1 MNLLQHPDLV
11 SLAVTTGA
19 EISFLEPKHTFKMCY
34 VDPVD
39 NSYCML
45 KDIQELE
52 DLITR
57 RLTPEYS
64 VHGNVYTLFF
74 EQTDW
79 LYLDRTDIELI
90 TNLSR
95 IPDITV
101 KVRIVE
107 DEPSDAYLIAYSTK
121 GIQNS
126 LYNEKLE

>member
-19 EISFLEPKHTFKMCY
+19 ELSFLEPKHTVKMCFF
-34 VDPVD
+34 DPLD
-39 NSYCML
+39 NRYCVL
-45 KDIQELE
+45 KDTDDLE
-52 DLITR
+52 DLITE

-90 TNLSR
+90 TSLSR

-101 KVRIVE
+101 KVCIVE
-107 DEPSDAYLIAYSTK
+107 DEPSDVYLIKYSTK
-121 GIQNS
+121 GIQAS
-126 LYNEKLE
+126 LCNELL

>member
-11 SLAVTTGA
+11 SFAVTTGA
-19 EISFLEPKHTFKMCY
+19 EFSFLEPKHTAKMCY
-34 VDPVD
+34 IDPVD
-39 NSYCML
+39 KRYCLL
-45 KDIQELE
+45 KDTDDLE
-52 DLITR
+52 DLITE

-74 EQTDW
+74 EQSDW

-101 KVRIVE
+101 KVCIVE
-107 DEPSDAYLIAYSTK
+107 DEPSDEYLIAYCTK
-121 GIQNS
+121 GIQDS
-126 LYNEKLE
+126 LCNEML

>member
-19 EISFLEPKHTFKMCY
+19 ELSFLEPKHTVKMCY
-34 VDPVD
+34 VNPV
-39 NSYCML
+39 NNRYCML
-45 KDIQELE
+45 KDTGDLE
-52 DLITR
+52 DLITN

-64 VHGNVYTLFF
+64 VHGNVYTLIF

-79 LYLDRTDIELI
+79 LYLNRTDIELI

-101 KVRIVE
+101 KVCIVE
-107 DEPSDAYLIAYSTK
+107 DEPSDAYLIAYSTN
-121 GIQNS
+121 GIQSS
-126 LYNEKLE
+126 LCNETLE

>member
-19 EISFLEPKHTFKMCY
+19 ELSFLEPKHTLIMCY
-34 VDPVD
+34 IDPVD
-39 NSYCML
+39 KRQCLL
-45 KDIQELE
+45 KDTDDLE
-52 DLITR
+52 NLITE
-57 RLTPEYS
+57 RLSPEYS

-74 EQTDW
+74 EQSDW

-101 KVRIVE
+101 KVSIVE
-107 DEPSDAYLIAYSTK
+107 DEPSDEYQIAYSTK
-121 GIQNS
+121 GIQDS
-126 LYNEKLE
+126 

>member
-11 SLAVTTGA
+11 SLAVSTGA
-19 EISFLEPKHTFKMCY
+19 ELSFLEPKHTVKMCY
-34 VDPVD
+34 LDPVD
-39 NSYCML
+39 KHQCLL
-45 KDIQELE
+45 KDTEDLE
-52 DLITR
+52 DLITE

-101 KVRIVE
+101 KVRIVD
-107 DEPSDAYLIAYSTK
+107 DEPSDEYLIAYRSK
-121 GIQNS
+121 GIQIS
-126 LYNEKLE
+126 

>member
-1 MNLLQHPDLV
+1 MNLLQHPDMV

-19 EISFLEPKHTFKMCY
+19 ELSFIETKFAGKMCY
-34 VDPVD
+34 IDPV
-39 NSYCML
+39 NKRYCL
-45 KDIQELE
+45 LRDFQDLE

-64 VHGNVYTLFF
+64 VNGNVYTLFF
-74 EQTDW
+74 EQTEW
-79 LYLDRTDIELI
+79 LYLDKKDIELI
-90 TNLSR
+90 TSLSR

-107 DEPSDAYLIAYSTK
+107 DEPSDEYLITYGTR

-126 LYNEKLE
+126 LCNEML

>member
-19 EISFLEPKHTFKMCY
+19 ELSFLEPKHTLKMCY

-39 NSYCML
+39 KRQCLL
-45 KDIQELE
+45 KDTDDLE
-52 DLITR
+52 NLITE

-74 EQTDW
+74 EQSDW

-101 KVRIVE
+101 KVCIVE
-107 DEPSDAYLIAYSTK
+107 DEPSDEYLIAYSTK

-126 LYNEKLE
+126 LCNDML

>member
-19 EISFLEPKHTFKMCY
+19 ELSFLEPKHTLKMCY
-34 VDPVD
+34 IDPVD
-39 NSYCML
+39 MRQCLL
-45 KDIQELE
+45 KDTDDLE
-52 DLITR
+52 NLITE

-74 EQTDW
+74 EQSDW

-101 KVRIVE
+101 KVSVVE
-107 DEPSDAYLIAYSTK
+107 DEPSDEYLIAYSKK
-121 GIQNS
+121 GIHNS
-126 LYNEKLE
+126 LYNDML

>member
-19 EISFLEPKHTFKMCY
+19 ELSFLEPKHTLKMCY
-34 VDPVD
+34 IDPVD
-39 NSYCML
+39 MRQCLL
-45 KDIQELE
+45 KDTDDLE
-52 DLITR
+52 NLITE

-74 EQTDW
+74 EQSDW

-101 KVRIVE
+101 KVSVVE
-107 DEPSDAYLIAYSTK
+107 DEPSDEYLIAYSTK
-121 GIQNS
+121 GIHNS
-126 LYNEKLE
+126 LYNDML

>member
-19 EISFLEPKHTFKMCY
+19 ELSFLEPKHTLKMCY
-34 VDPVD
+34 IDPVD
-39 NSYCML
+39 MRQCLL
-45 KDIQELE
+45 KDTDDLE
-52 DLITR
+52 NLITE

-74 EQTDW
+74 EQSEW

-101 KVRIVE
+101 KVCIVD
-107 DEPSDAYLIAYSTK
+107 DEPSDEYLIAYSTK
-121 GIQNS
+121 GIQES
-126 LYNEKLE
+126 LCNEML

>member
-1 MNLLQHPDLV
+1 MNLLQHPDMV
-11 SLAVTTGA
+11 SLAVSTGA
-19 EISFLEPKHTFKMCY
+19 ELSFLEPKHTVRMCY
-34 VDPVD
+34 LDPVD
-39 NSYCML
+39 KRHCLL
-45 KDIQELE
+45 KDTDDLE
-52 DLITR
+52 DLITE

-64 VHGNVYTLFF
+64 VHGNVYTLVF

-121 GIQNS
+121 GMQAS
-126 LYNEKLE
+126 LCNETL

>member
-19 EISFLEPKHTFKMCY
+19 ELSFLEPKHTVRMCY
-34 VDPVD
+34 IDPVD
-39 NSYCML
+39 NRHCLL
-45 KDIQELE
+45 KDTEDLE
-52 DLITR
+52 DLITE

-64 VHGNVYTLFF
+64 VHGNVYNLFF

-79 LYLDRTDIELI
+79 LHLDKKEIELI

-101 KVRIVE
+101 KVCIVE
-107 DEPSDAYLIAYSTK
+107 DEPSDEYLIAYRSK
-121 GIQNS
+121 AIQAS
-126 LYNEKLE
+126 LCNELL

>member
-11 SLAVTTGA
+11 SLAVSTGA
-19 EISFLEPKHTFKMCY
+19 ELSFLEPKHTVKMCY
-34 VDPVD
+34 IDPVD
-39 NSYCML
+39 HKYCKL
-45 KDIQELE
+45 KDTEDLE
-52 DLITR
+52 DLITE

-101 KVRIVE
+101 KVCIVE
-107 DEPSDAYLIAYSTK
+107 DEPRDEYLIAYSMK
-121 GIQNS
+121 GIQAS
-126 LYNEKLE
+126 LCNELL

>member
-1 MNLLQHPDLV
+1 MNLLQHPDVV

-19 EISFLEPKHTFKMCY
+19 ELSFLEPKNTVKMCY
-34 VDPVD
+34 IDPVD
-39 NSYCML
+39 NRHCLL
-45 KDIQELE
+45 KDTDDLE
-52 DLITR
+52 DLITE

-121 GIQNS
+121 GIHGS
-126 LYNEKLE
+126 LCNEML